1 MQAVRHLADQLRS
14 ADRLRL
20 AVRLRQLHSVGRDS
34 AARRSAAA
42 LAHRLLRGR
51 GSDPFR
57 WWAIALRL
65 DSQVADLD
73 LVAAGSGMAAD
84 MAGAADAG
92 AAALAGA
99 DSDLDGDLAGE
110 SVGDGIHG
118 IGIRGGDGAVC
129 GDLVM
134 GTTLLGLD
142 IIPIRLRTTPLHRIL
157 RLTVPAIR
165 ETATTTLRR
174 TRMPILIPARTT
186 IRRA

>member
-1 MQAVRHLADQLRS
+1 M
-14 ADRLRL
+14 
-20 AVRLRQLHSVGRDS
+20 
-34 AARRSAAA
+34 
-42 LAHRLLRGR
+42 AHRLLRGR

-57 WWAIALRL
+57 WWAIALGL
-65 DSQVADLD
+65 DSAVADLGM
-73 LVAAGSGMAAD
+73 VAAGSGMAAD

-118 IGIRGGDGAVC
+118 IGIRGGDGAVH

>member
-20 AVRLRQLHSVGRDS
+20 AVRLRQLHSVGLDS

-57 WWAIALRL
+57 WWAIALGL
-65 DSQVADLD
+65 DSAVADLGM
-73 LVAAGSGMAAD
+73 VAAGSGMAAD

-118 IGIRGGDGAVC
+118 IGIRGGGGAVC
-129 GDLVM
+129 GVLVM
-134 GTTLLGLD
+134 VTTLRGPD
-142 IIPIRLRTTPLHRIL
+142 ITIRLRTPLHRIL